1 MEVSKIR
8 LSPSE
13 KEMVSSAE
21 VILTKN
27 SIIKKAIGVLELV
40 QEEVGLDA
48 YKFLSDVFAISPK
61 ISKGENYEGLPY
73 AILDFPRVSDKENFC
88 FIRTMFWWGNFFSST
103 LQVNGSY
110 KNRLERKSREHYE
123 SLRTR
128 NYFIN
133 ISTDPWV
140 HHFGAD
146 NYKLVSALSLEEFQ
160 KLVTESQ
167 FIKIAAK
174 FPLEDWEN
182 AATQLSE
189 SWRQL
194 ISLISEPVE

>member
-1 MEVSKIR
+1 MESKIR

-27 SIIKKAIGVLELV
+27 RIIKKAIGLLELV

-48 YKFLSDVFAISPK
+48 YKFISDVFSISPK

-73 AILDFPRVSDKENFC
+73 AILDFPRMSDKENFC
-88 FIRTMFWWGNFFSST
+88 FVRTMFWWGNFFSST
-103 LQVNGSY
+103 LQVSGSY
-110 KNRLERKSREHYE
+110 KKRLERLSREHYGT
-123 SLRTR
+123 LKNR

-133 ISTDPWV
+133 ISTDPWI
-140 HHFGAD
+140 HHFGED
-146 NYKLVSALSLEEFQ
+146 NYKLVSDLSLEEFQ
-160 KLVTESQ
+160 KWVMESA

-194 ISLISEPVE
+194 ISLIAEPVE

>member
-1 MEVSKIR
+1 MESKIR

-13 KEMVSSAE
+13 KEMVSSPE

-40 QEEVGLDA
+40 QEETGLDA

-73 AILDFPRVSDKENFC
+73 AILDFPRVADKENFC

-103 LQVNGSY
+103 LQISGSY
-110 KNRLERKSREHYE
+110 KKRLERNSREHYE
-123 SLRTR
+123 SLKTR

-133 ISTDPWV
+133 ISTDPWI

-146 NYKLVSALSLEEFQ
+146 NYKLISDLSREEFQ
-160 KLVTESQ
+160 IIVRENE

-174 FPLEDWEN
+174 FPLENWEN
-182 AATQLSE
+182 AATHLSE